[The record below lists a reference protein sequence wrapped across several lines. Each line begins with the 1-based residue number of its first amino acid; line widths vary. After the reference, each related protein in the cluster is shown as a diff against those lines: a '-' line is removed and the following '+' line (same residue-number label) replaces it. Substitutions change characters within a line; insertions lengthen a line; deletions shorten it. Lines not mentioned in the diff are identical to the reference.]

1 MKKGAKAINIANF
14 FMQLMSKTLDYIYIY
29 IYIYIYFNKLHTYDF
44 LSSTC
49 IITIF
54 RIIQGSENTRPWLL
68 ASVKVMDE

>member
-14 FMQLMSKTLDYIYIY
+14 FMQLMSKTLDY

>member
-29 IYIYIYFNKLHTYDF
+29 IYIYFNKLHTYDF

-54 RIIQGSENTRPWLL
+54 RIINYSGLREYKAL
-68 ASVKVMDE
+68 ALGKCKSYG

>member
-1 MKKGAKAINIANF
+1 MLQTMKKGANF
-14 FMQLMSKTLDYIYIY
+14 FMQLMSKTLDY

-54 RIIQGSENTRPWLL
+54 RIINYSGLREYKAL
-68 ASVKVMDE
+68 ALGKCKSYG